1 MSELEILL
9 PALIFLPAALGFL
22 GCVLPRIVF
31 PISVLML
38 ISYATL
44 AGSFIGSDFSY
55 AFTLIGDG
63 GIQFSVDHYTFPL
76 VFGSSIT
83 LLISFGLFAR
93 RFSHYFY
100 QVCLVLF
107 TALLISFS
115 TVDLVSM
122 FIALELVGFSAFL
135 LIADRNDKKS
145 LFNSFQYLIG
155 GGLAMLIYLIGV
167 VQAFTYTGTFLI
179 SDLVK
184 APETALCLIVAGLL
198 TKSGVFLCGLWVPNI
213 YSHANCQ
220 SSAILSGCVTCAG
233 IAPIARMS
241 QTLTPIGDSMVVIGV
256 ISAVVAAIYA
266 VFERESGR
274 ALGWSSVSQLGIAIL
289 SPTYACIYA
298 MQHGICKAL
307 LFSTLRS
314 GDQAE
319 VAYNSHSASGHGHG
333 SVDEPRPLPVE
344 ELIRVIVFVVAS
356 LSIMGFPFLSGFV
369 TKNWVKT
376 DLPYEAKI
384 IYTTAALL
392 TSTVYARLIF
402 DRASNYFSGFKDGLS
417 IKSLKINRALTDC
430 LSTPRI
436 WIFLISIISLIGFSF
451 AQPDVYSLKSINSAI
466 VSAVLGGILFVS
478 VVGIQADEF
487 VKPITRTLDLVG
499 APFLV
504 AALLLAN
511 LLYLKI

>member
-1 MSELEILL
+1 MIEHYQLL
-9 PALIFLPAALGFL
+9 VPALIFLPAVLGFV
-22 GCVLPRIVF
+22 GCFLPRIIF
-31 PISVLML
+31 PLAVAML
-38 ISYATL
+38 LAYAGISYEL
-44 AGSFIGSDFSY
+44 IGSGSAF
-55 AFTLIGDG
+55 AFTLVGVG
-63 GIQFSVDHYTFPL
+63 GIQFSVDQYCFPL

-122 FIALELVGFSAFL
+122 FIALELLGFSAFL
-135 LIADRNDKKS
+135 LIADRNDQKS
-145 LFNSFQYLIG
+145 LFHAFQYLIG
-155 GGLAMLIYLIGV
+155 GGLAMLIFLVGV
-167 VQAFTYTGTFLI
+167 IQAFTFTGSFLLE
-179 SDLVK
+179 DLVR
-184 APETALCLIVAGLL
+184 APDTALCLIIAGLL

-220 SSAILSGCVTCAG
+220 SSAILSGCVTCAA

-241 QTLTPIGDSMVVIGV
+241 LILEPISDSLVVIGV
-256 ISAVVAAIYA
+256 ISAVVGAIYA

-289 SPTYACIYA
+289 SPTYACTYA

-307 LFSTLRS
+307 LFSTLHS
-314 GDQAE
+314 DHPDK
-319 VAYNSHSASGHGHG
+319 VAAFSTHSHGHGHAATEN
-333 SVDEPRPLPVE
+333 VLPIE
-344 ELIRVIVFVVAS
+344 ELFRVIVFVVAS
-356 LSIMGFPFLSGFV
+356 LSIMGFPFLTGFV
-369 TKNWVKT
+369 TKNWIKI

-384 IYTTAALL
+384 IYNTAALL
-392 TSTVYARLIF
+392 TATVYARVVF
-402 DRASNYFSGFKDGLS
+402 DRVSAFLRHPHFKPALMLSRFSRNAIDAISSPKCLILLVSILS
-417 IKSLKINRALTDC
+417 LVS
-430 LSTPRI
+430 
-436 WIFLISIISLIGFSF
+436 FSF
-451 AQPDVYSLKSINSAI
+451 ISPDLYTSYSIQSAVVSAI
-466 VSAVLGGILFVS
+466 LGGVLFVS

-487 VKPITRTLDLVG
+487 VKPVTRTLDLVG